1 MGRKVQI
8 VRVWV
13 RVGSRRRRTVSY
25 YSGFANR
32 GKVIVMKYV
41 GQDDSCPRTWAGIIL
56 PYTKRARS
64 GIIPAT

>member
-1 MGRKVQI
+1 METSPLCDEMGRKVQI

-13 RVGSRRRRTVSY
+13 RAGSRGKRTISY
-25 YSGFANR
+25 YSLMKGK

-41 GQDDSCPRTWAGIIL
+41 GRDGIP
-56 PYTKRARS
+56 PYTRRDKS